1 MKSEADGGG
10 GLGANISWSVD
21 ELLFFVASVVLKFK
35 KCKMKFLSL
44 SVRLFSEIIISVFG
58 VFSNLQ
64 LIELSVDVLSNPW
77 PFYSKRSSSS
87 TAAVVAVIVVAAAV
101 VAVIVVAVV
110 VVVEVVV
117 VVVVAA
123 VVVAVVVVVAAAVV
137 VAVVVVVAAAVVVA
151 VVVVVAAAVVVT
163 AAAVVAVTVDYL
175 TKAFVFFPES
185 DASNLKIKTN

>member
-1 MKSEADGGG
+1 MGGG

-44 SVRLFSEIIISVFG
+44 SVRLFSEIIISFFG

-110 VVVEVVV
+110 VVVE
-117 VVVVAA
+117 
-123 VVVAVVVVVAAAVV
+123 VVVVAAAVV

>member
-1 MKSEADGGG
+1 MGGG

-77 PFYSKRSSSS
+77 PFHSKRSSSS

-110 VVVEVVV
+110 VVVE
-117 VVVVAA
+117 
-123 VVVAVVVVVAAAVV
+123 VVVVAAAVV

>member
-35 KCKMKFLSL
+35 KCKMKCLSL

-87 TAAVVAVIVVAAAV
+87 TAAVVAAAV

-110 VVVEVVV
+110 VVVEVV
-117 VVVVAA
+117 
-123 VVVAVVVVVAAAVV
+123 VVVVVAAAVV

>member
-87 TAAVVAVIVVAAAV
+87 TAAVVAAAV

-110 VVVEVVV
+110 VVVEVV
-117 VVVVAA
+117 
-123 VVVAVVVVVAAAVV
+123 VVVVVAAAVV

>member
-1 MKSEADGGG
+1 M
-10 GLGANISWSVD
+10 
-21 ELLFFVASVVLKFK
+21 FFVASVVLKFK

-117 VVVVAA
+117 V
-123 VVVAVVVVVAAAVV
+123 AAAVV

>member
-10 GLGANISWSVD
+10 GLGANISWSAD

-117 VVVVAA
+117 V
-123 VVVAVVVVVAAAVV
+123 AAAVV

>member
-101 VAVIVVAVV
+101 VAVISSG
-110 VVVEVVV
+110 
-117 VVVVAA
+117 VVVA
-123 VVVAVVVVVAAAVV
+123 
-137 VAVVVVVAAAVVVA
+137 AVVVVVAAAVVVA